1 MKIEG
6 TQKIDA
12 PRDRIFAALVDP
24 AILQKCIPG
33 CEQMEKT
40 GDNQY
45 KAKLT
50 AGVGPVKGVFTATIS
65 LQEIVAPEHYKL
77 VVEGKGQPGFV
88 KGSGELNLKDADG
101 ATEIQYT
108 GDVNIGGLIA
118 SVGQRMIQATANMLT
133 ARFFKSLEA
142 ETAAHAQRP
151 DRKRLPAG
159 ETCSRPSSLLHS
171 HPASPFSAL
180 PGRSGSPAILHHE
193 KPASTCLLDRQL
205 PGAAAPCSICRL
217 SSAGPAARALTLYRV
232 LPPDL

>member
-1 MKIEG
+1 LKIEG

-40 GDNQY
+40 GENQY

-50 AGVGPVKGVFTATIS
+50 AGVGPVKGVFTATVS
-65 LQEIVAPEHYKL
+65 LQEIVAPAHYKL

-88 KGSGELNLKDADG
+88 KGSGELNLKDSDG

-108 GDVNIGGLIA
+108 GDVNVGGLIA
-118 SVGQRMIQATANMLT
+118 SVGQRMIQATANMLA

-142 ETAAHAQRP
+142 ETT
-151 DRKRLPAG
+151 AG
-159 ETCSRPSSLLHS
+159 TPTKSSS
-171 HPASPFSAL
+171 
-180 PGRSGSPAILHHE
+180 
-193 KPASTCLLDRQL
+193 
-205 PGAAAPCSICRL
+205 
-217 SSAGPAARALTLYRV
+217 
-232 LPPDL
+232 